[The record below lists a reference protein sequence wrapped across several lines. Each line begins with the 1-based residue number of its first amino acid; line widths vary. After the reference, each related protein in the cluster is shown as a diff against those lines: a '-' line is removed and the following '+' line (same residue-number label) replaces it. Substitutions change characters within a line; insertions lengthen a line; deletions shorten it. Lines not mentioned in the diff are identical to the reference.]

1 MKRGAGLLPSAWIA
15 AWREAPSTSAALKT
29 FGLYFAI
36 RLWALV
42 IGCFPIEMNLATARL
57 MGRAWWGLT
66 YLPERALPRFL
77 RFLSRARDRDRAL
90 GNLRPAFGNQYSE
103 AQLHRIARESLEH
116 FAQVYLIELALTPRL
131 VNEWSWSRYVELGN
145 IGPALRQLLAGGPT
159 IMVTPHFGNFEL
171 MGYTIA
177 RLGLPLS
184 AVMRP
189 LDNPLLTNFLE
200 SSRQAGGLTL
210 LYKKG
215 ATDRAPQILA
225 DGGTLCFIADQDAG
239 RKGVFADF
247 FNRKASWYKSIGLLA
262 MNARAPI
269 IAGQMVRI
277 RRAFRY
283 RMEVERIIRPE
294 EWEARD
300 NPLQW
305 ITETF
310 AAAMESAI
318 RRHPEQYLWAHRRWK
333 TRPKDE
339 LPAEQPQSR
348 AGT

>member
-1 MKRGAGLLPSAWIA
+1 MSAISAALPAIWVA
-15 AWREAPSTSAALKT
+15 AWRESPTTMAAIRT
-29 FGLYFAI
+29 FALYFAM
-36 RLWALV
+36 RLWGLV
-42 IGCFPIEMNLATARL
+42 IGCFPIEMNLVTARM

-66 YLPERALPRFL
+66 YLPERYLPKFL
-77 RFLSRARDRDRAL
+77 RFLARKRDRDRAL
-90 GNLRPAFGNQYSE
+90 DNLRPAFGERYSE
-103 AQLHRIARESLEH
+103 AELHRIARESLEH
-116 FAQVYLIELALTPRL
+116 FAQVYLIELSLTPRL

-145 IGPALRQLLAGGPT
+145 VGPALRQLLSGGAT

-189 LDNPLLTNFLE
+189 LDNPLMTNFLE
-200 SSRQAGGLTL
+200 TSRQSGGLTL

-215 ATDRAPQILA
+215 ATDRAPQILQA
-225 DGGTLCFIADQDAG
+225 GGTLCFIADQDAG
-239 RKGVFADF
+239 RKGIFADF
-247 FNRKASWYKSIGLLA
+247 FGRKASWYKSIGLLA
-262 MNARAPI
+262 MQSRAPI
-269 IAGQMVRI
+269 IAGQMVRV
-277 RRAFRY
+277 RRGFRY

-294 EWEARD
+294 EWEGREH
-300 NPLQW
+300 PLQW

-339 LPAEQPQSR
+339 LQAAS
-348 AGT
+348 AAS

>member
-1 MKRGAGLLPSAWIA
+1 MMQRAGLVPSSWID
-15 AWREAPSTSAALKT
+15 AWRDAPSTPAALQT
-29 FGLYFAI
+29 FGLYLAL
-36 RLWALV
+36 RLWGLV
-42 IGCFPIEMNLATARL
+42 IGCFPMETNLATARL
-57 MGRAWWGLT
+57 LGRVWWGLT
-66 YLPERALPRFL
+66 YLPERFLPPFL
-77 RFLSRARDRDRAL
+77 RILARQRDRDRAL
-90 GNLRPAFGNQYSE
+90 ANLRPAFGNQYSE
-103 AQLHRIARESLEH
+103 AELHRIARESLEH

-145 IGPALRQLLAGGPT
+145 VAPALRQLLADEPT

-171 MGYTIA
+171 LGYTIA
-177 RLGLPLS
+177 RLGLPLF

-189 LDNPLLTNFLE
+189 LDNPLVTDFLE
-200 SSRQAGGLTL
+200 SSRKTGGLTL
-210 LYKKG
+210 LHKKG
-215 ATDRAPQILA
+215 VTDRAGDILA
-225 DGGTLCFIADQDAG
+225 AGGTLCFIADQDAG

-247 FNRKASWYKSIGLLA
+247 FGRKASWYKSIGLLA
-262 MNARAPI
+262 MNYRAPI

-294 EWEARD
+294 EWESRD
-300 NPLQW
+300 QPLQW

-339 LPAEQPQSR
+339 LQAAQELAQ
-348 AGT
+348 ACK